1 MRLHPAVWRCRLLA
15 AGYWRPATGGRLLA
29 AGYRPSSADAAADPG
44 SITCDSGPPHTPH
57 LPIRPRRCTNRRKRL
72 RICHADRR
80 PIVAAHAHPAETRRG
95 RLPAPSFS
103 VSRTLSVSPALSYPS
118 YPSCLL
124 GVPLFALRGRHN
136 RWLSGGLCRAV
147 RTIYRSRVFCSL
159 FDLIVVPAR
168 ISPLC
173 HTSLLFFSLSL
184 PVLPLIAKSSPSY
197 PISPLV
203 TRGRRLFAASPTF
216 SAPRPFLLST
226 FPLPLGVRCRSQS
239 AALSPV
245 GSRHTRAAPGWK
257 HRHPQLP
264 AVNVANE
271 WCARRRLQGVAGLEM
286 ESLCQ
291 CGGTYWCCAFL
302 QVSERRLTGLGK
314 ISIPLVGSWH
324 LVTSAGRRELL
335 SCRLTS
341 TMFLQSRTSQSVSCS
356 FYITI
361 TGFLE

>member
-1 MRLHPAVWRCRLLA
+1 MFLRPRFVLKLIQIIVPHTLGIWRRPGAPSPCRLA
-15 AGYWRPATGGRLLA
+15 VGYWRPATGRHLQ
-29 AGYRPSSADAAADPG
+29 
-44 SITCDSGPPHTPH
+44 TPPLT
-57 LPIRPRRCTNRRKRL
+57 
-72 RICHADRR
+72 
-80 PIVAAHAHPAETRRG
+80 
-95 RLPAPSFS
+95 
-103 VSRTLSVSPALSYPS
+103 PALSLAIVGRRTRPICQSDRAAAQIGANDCAFVMLTDGLSWRPTPTRQRPDAVGCRLLLFPS
-118 YPSCLL
+118 LALCPSLRLYPSCPLR
-124 GVPLFALRGRHN
+124 VPLFALTSRHN

-341 TMFLQSRTSQSVSCS
+341 TMFLRASERSERASS
-356 FYITI
+356 Y
-361 TGFLE
+361 